1 MDFKIGKPVTR
12 LEDFRFLCGR
22 GRYIGD
28 VNVPGQAW
36 AVFVR
41 SPHAYAAIRSIDKS
55 RASSAPGVLAVFT
68 AADIEGEIGTTS
80 VTVRRVRPDGSPMF
94 WRAHRGL
101 AVEHVRHVG
110 DPVAMVIAN
119 TLSQARDAAD
129 LVDIV
134 YVPRDS
140 VTDLDIA
147 LRVGSH
153 RVWDECP
160 DNVSNVHEIGNRAET
175 DAVFATAAHIVRRRY
190 VITRVH
196 AAYMEPRAAIG
207 EYNEL
212 EGRYTLHCDAQS
224 PHRLRSV
231 VASELLGLPE
241 QQLRV
246 VTYDMGGAFGG
257 KGHQALE
264 HRLVLWAAK
273 RLGRPVKWQSDR
285 SESLLADEHGRDNI
299 HEAELALDTDGHV
312 LGLRAH
318 WIANV
323 GAYVNSDRNI
333 QATFQNAPGMVGV
346 YDIPVAHVKITC
358 VMTHTMSLAPF
369 RGAGRPEASYVIER
383 LMDDAARE
391 MRMDRIEL
399 RRLNLMSSMTLPK
412 RTALGFEYD
421 CGDFQHCMDTA
432 LQLADAAGLAKRRS
446 GSQARGLLRGFGL
459 ANAIERAGPPGME
472 YAEIRFEPSGRATVL
487 MGTRNHG
494 QGHETAFA
502 QMLGTWLGIPPQDI
516 VFVEGDTDRVATGA
530 GTFGSRSASLGGS
543 ALMLAAQKVI
553 AKGKCIASELLEAA
567 EPDIT
572 FEAGYFGVAGTDRRI
587 SLKEVIRASF
597 SVGKLRR
604 TIAPGIFESSTFA
617 PPDNTF
623 PYSTHVCE
631 VELDPETG
639 VVKIDRYSV
648 VDDVGT
654 VINPLLVEGQ
664 IHGGV
669 AQGAGQ
675 ILFEN
680 LAYDPESGQLLTGS
694 FMDYAIARADTFCD
708 IAVDE
713 ICVPTKRNP
722 LGVKGAGEAG
732 AVGAL
737 PAVMNAILDA
747 LTPLGVQNLDMPATP
762 ERVWRTIKA
771 AAETDA

>member
-1 MDFKIGKPVTR
+1 
-12 LEDFRFLCGR
+12 
-22 GRYIGD
+22 
-28 VNVPGQAW
+28 
-36 AVFVR
+36 
-41 SPHAYAAIRSIDKS
+41 
-55 RASSAPGVLAVFT
+55 
-68 AADIEGEIGTTS
+68 
-80 VTVRRVRPDGSPMF
+80 
-94 WRAHRGL
+94 
-101 AVEHVRHVG
+101 
-110 DPVAMVIAN
+110 
-119 TLSQARDAAD
+119 
-129 LVDIV
+129 
-134 YVPRDS
+134 
-140 VTDLDIA
+140 
-147 LRVGSH
+147 
-153 RVWDECP
+153 
-160 DNVSNVHEIGNRAET
+160 
-175 DAVFATAAHIVRRRY
+175 
-190 VITRVH
+190 
-196 AAYMEPRAAIG
+196 
-207 EYNEL
+207 
-212 EGRYTLHCDAQS
+212 
-224 PHRLRSV
+224 
-231 VASELLGLPE
+231 
-241 QQLRV
+241 
-246 VTYDMGGAFGG
+246 
-257 KGHQALE
+257 
-264 HRLVLWAAK
+264 
-273 RLGRPVKWQSDR
+273 
-285 SESLLADEHGRDNI
+285 
-299 HEAELALDTDGHV
+299 
-312 LGLRAH
+312 
-318 WIANV
+318 
-323 GAYVNSDRNI
+323 
-333 QATFQNAPGMVGV
+333 
-346 YDIPVAHVKITC
+346 
-358 VMTHTMSLAPF
+358 
-369 RGAGRPEASYVIER
+369 
-383 LMDDAARE
+383 
-391 MRMDRIEL
+391 
-399 RRLNLMSSMTLPK
+399 
-412 RTALGFEYD
+412 
-421 CGDFQHCMDTA
+421 
-432 LQLADAAGLAKRRS
+432 
-446 GSQARGLLRGFGL
+446 
-459 ANAIERAGPPGME
+459 
-472 YAEIRFEPSGRATVL
+472 
-487 MGTRNHG
+487 
-494 QGHETAFA
+494 
-502 QMLGTWLGIPPQDI
+502 
-516 VFVEGDTDRVATGA
+516 
-530 GTFGSRSASLGGS
+530 
-543 ALMLAAQKVI
+543 MLAAQKVI